1 MRSLSLWN
9 SISRKIFF
17 SMVAVAFLVSVAA
30 YLVSVDVYESTF
42 DRAIVENNNAWKNCL
57 SSIYEAVN
65 GSKTSEELNSAI
77 GLLMEDNPCIEGV
90 WHYDDQDRLVDSWQR
105 EEPGDVQ
112 AVAEAEKSQNKA
124 EEGESLEQQLSI
136 PLNFDAGGFLRI
148 AIFVERGRGALAGIE
163 RYLALSAFLIL
174 LVGYV
179 LFYLIVSNYLRRPI
193 RQLLDVSTAFANN
206 AGDLRGR
213 IDINSEDELG
223 ILARTLNNIF
233 NTIGNIIGMIR
244 NTADKVNFSAQS
256 LSASTEQMNSITEET
271 SLTVQN
277 IAKSTD
283 MQAHMVEDMIKE
295 IRNMERSVK
304 QVANSAE
311 LAASAAT
318 NASETATKG
327 GDSAN
332 EAVEKINKIY
342 EVINDSAEIIRHL
355 GERSNQIGEIVDVI
369 TDIADQTNL
378 LALNAA
384 IEAAR
389 AGEAGSG
396 FAVVADEVRKLAE
409 GSAKAADEIA
419 LLIRQ
424 TQDDTRTAVKSI
436 ELGSKEVTEGKD
448 VITRTGQSLDE
459 IVEVLRSSS
468 DMARRISA
476 ATKELSRGMKNVTT
490 SIDEISTSAEK
501 NASATQETAAS
512 MEQMTSSMEDVA
524 SSAQKLSDMA
534 IQLREHVNRFK
545 VIDSENEARE
555 VEAVAG
561 RE

>member
-1 MRSLSLWN
+1 MRSFRLLS
-9 SISRKIFF
+9 SISRKIFI
-17 SMVAVAFLVSVAA
+17 SMIVVVFFVSAAA
-30 YLVSVDVYESTF
+30 YLVFANVYKDTF
-42 DRAIVENNNAWKNCL
+42 NRAIEENNNAWKSFL
-57 SSIYEAVN
+57 SVTLAAVN
-65 GSKTSEELNSAI
+65 CAGTTEELNAAI
-77 GLLMEDNPCIEGV
+77 EGLLEVHPCIDGV
-90 WHYDDQDRLVDSWQR
+90 WYFDAQGRLAGSWGH
-105 EEPGDVQ
+105 EEPEDAQ
-112 AVAEAEKSQNKA
+112 AGPVGKEQTPD
-124 EEGESLEQQLSI
+124 GEPLKHQLTIPLSI
-136 PLNFDAGGFLRI
+136 EQGGTLRI
-148 AIFVERGRGALAGIE
+148 AMQVDRGRRALADIE
-163 RYLALSAFLIL
+163 WFLVLSSFAIL
-174 LVGYV
+174 LVGYA
-179 LFYLIVSNYLRRPI
+179 LFYLVVSNFLRNPI
-193 RQLLDVSTAFANN
+193 RQLLQASTSFANN

-213 IDINSEDELG
+213 IEINSDDELG
-223 ILARTLNNIF
+223 ALARTLNNIF
-233 NTIGNIIGMIR
+233 TTIGNIIGMIR

-283 MQAHMVEDMIKE
+283 LQAHKVEDMIKE

-327 GDSAN
+327 GDSVN
-332 EAVEKINKIY
+332 ESVEKINKIY
-342 EVINDSAEIIRHL
+342 EVINESAEIIRHL

-389 AGEAGSG
+389 AGDAGSG

-419 LLIRQ
+419 ILIKQ

-448 VITRTGQSLDE
+448 VVTRTGQSLDE
-459 IVEVLRSSS
+459 IVEVLRSSN

-476 ATKELSRGMKNVTT
+476 ATKELSRGMKNVTA

-534 IQLREHVNRFK
+534 IQLGEHVNRFK
-545 VIDSENEARE
+545 IVDHEDEAST
-555 VEAVAG
+555 VVAIAG

>member
-1 MRSLSLWN
+1 MRLFRLWN
-9 SISRKIFF
+9 SISRKIFI
-17 SMVAVAFLVSVAA
+17 SMIAVAFFISAAA
-30 YLVSVDVYESTF
+30 YLVFINVYEGAF
-42 DRAIVENNNAWKNCL
+42 DRAIVENNNAWKDCL
-57 SSIYEAVN
+57 TVTLAAVS
-65 GSKTSEELNSAI
+65 GAGTLEELNASI
-77 GLLMEDNPCIEGV
+77 EGLLEKKPCIEGIR
-90 WHYDDQDRLVDSWQR
+90 HFDDQGRLAGSW
-105 EEPGDVQ
+105 GY
-112 AVAEAEKSQNKA
+112 
-124 EEGESLEQQLSI
+124 GESEEAQTGPAGKEQASEDGSLAQQLTV
-136 PLNFDAGGFLRI
+136 PLGADLGGTLRI
-148 AIFVERGRGALAGIE
+148 EIQVDRGRSVLADIE
-163 RYLALSAFLIL
+163 WSLVLSAFAIL
-174 LVGYV
+174 LVGYA
-179 LFYLIVSNYLRRPI
+179 LFYLVVSNFLRKPI
-193 RQLLDVSTAFANN
+193 RQLLQVSTSFAND

-213 IDINSEDELG
+213 IEIDSDDELG
-223 ILARTLNNIF
+223 VLARTLNNIF
-233 NTIGNIIGMIR
+233 TTIGNIIGMIR

-283 MQAHMVEDMIKE
+283 LQAHKVEDMIKE

-332 EAVEKINKIY
+332 EAVDKINKIY

-419 LLIRQ
+419 LLIKQ

-436 ELGSKEVTEGKD
+436 ELGSKEVTEGKE

-534 IQLREHVNRFK
+534 IQLQEHVNQFK
-545 VIDSENEARE
+545 VVDSEDETNTAM
-555 VEAVAG
+555 AIAG

>member
-1 MRSLSLWN
+1 MRSFRLW
-9 SISRKIFF
+9 SSVSRKIFI
-17 SMVAVAFLVSVAA
+17 SMVVVAFMISAAA
-30 YLVSVDVYESTF
+30 YLVFVEIYKETF

-57 SSIYEAVN
+57 TATYTAVSSVR
-65 GSKTSEELNSAI
+65 THEELGAAVEA
-77 GLLMEDNPCIEGV
+77 LLEERPCIEGV
-90 WHYDDQDRLVDSWQR
+90 WYYDAENRLADTWLRKESAEEAEAQAEKEGNGETSGEPNLAQQLTIPLG
-105 EEPGDVQ
+105 EEPG
-112 AVAEAEKSQNKA
+112 
-124 EEGESLEQQLSI
+124 GTLRLSL
-136 PLNFDAGGFLRI
+136 
-148 AIFVERGRGALAGIE
+148 FVDRGRNALADVTWSLVLG
-163 RYLALSAFLIL
+163 AFLVL
-174 LVGYV
+174 LAGYA
-179 LFYLIVSNYLRRPI
+179 LFYLIVSTFLRRPI
-193 RQLLDVSTAFANN
+193 RQLLNVSTAFANN

-213 IDINSEDELG
+213 IEIDSEDELG

-233 NTIGNIIGMIR
+233 TTIGNIIGMIR

-283 MQAHMVEDMIKE
+283 LQAHMVEDMIKE

-332 EAVEKINKIY
+332 EAVQKINKIY
-342 EVINDSAEIIRHL
+342 EVINESAEIIRHL

-396 FAVVADEVRKLAE
+396 FPVVADEVRKLAE

-419 LLIRQ
+419 LLIKQ

-545 VIDSENEARE
+545 VIDGENDHGS
-555 VEAVAG
+555 AVAVAD

>member
-1 MRSLSLWN
+1 MRLFRLWS
-9 SISRKIFF
+9 SISRKIFI
-17 SMVAVAFLVSVAA
+17 SMVAVAFFVSAAA
-30 YLVSVDVYESTF
+30 YLVFVSVYKDTF
-42 DRAIVENNNAWKNCL
+42 DRAIVENNNAWKDCL
-57 SSIYEAVN
+57 SVTLAEVN
-65 GSKTSEELNSAI
+65 GVGTREELSAA
-77 GLLMEDNPCIEGV
+77 IEGLIEARPSIESV
-90 WHYDDQDRLVDSWQR
+90 WYYDAQDLLAGSWGHEGSEDAQTGQGGK
-105 EEPGDVQ
+105 EQEP
-112 AVAEAEKSQNKA
+112 
-124 EEGESLEQQLSI
+124 ESGSLKQQLTI
-136 PLNFDAGGFLRI
+136 PLGGELGGILRI
-148 AIFVERGRGALAGIE
+148 EIQIDRGRRALADIE
-163 RYLALSAFLIL
+163 WSLVLSAFAIL
-174 LVGYV
+174 LIGYV
-179 LFYLIVSNYLRRPI
+179 LFYLIIFNFLRKPI
-193 RQLLDVSTAFANN
+193 RQLLQGSTSFANN

-213 IDINSEDELG
+213 IEIDSDDELG
-223 ILARTLNNIF
+223 VLAKTLNNIF
-233 NTIGNIIGMIR
+233 TTIGNIIGVIK

-283 MQAHMVEDMIKE
+283 MQAHKVEDMIKE

-332 EAVEKINKIY
+332 EAVDKINKIY
-342 EVINDSAEIIRHL
+342 EVINESAEIIRHL

-419 LLIRQ
+419 LLIKQ

-436 ELGSKEVTEGKD
+436 ELGSKEVTEGKE

-545 VIDSENEARE
+545 VIDSEDEKNT
-555 VEAVAG
+555 VLSIAG

>member
-1 MRSLSLWN
+1 MRSFRIWN
-9 SISRKIFF
+9 SISRKVFI
-17 SMVAVAFLVSVAA
+17 SMVAVAFIVSASA
-30 YLVSVDVYESTF
+30 YLVLVNVYEGTF
-42 DRAIVENNNAWKNCL
+42 DQAIEVNNNAWKKCI
-57 SSIYEAVN
+57 STTIATVN
-65 GSKTSEELNSAI
+65 GIETLDELDDAI
-77 GLLMEDNPCIEGV
+77 EGLLVEVPCISSAMYFDEQG
-90 WHYDDQDRLVDSWQR
+90 QLVGSWGR
-105 EEPGDVQ
+105 EDFE
-112 AVAEAEKSQNKA
+112 VAEAETPGKA
-124 EEGESLEQQLSI
+124 EVHTKNGMMQQLTI
-136 PLNFDAGGFLRI
+136 PLASGPGGAVRI
-148 AIFVERGRGALAGIE
+148 EVEVDRGRMALADIE
-163 RYLALSAFLIL
+163 WSLILSAFAIL
-174 LVGYV
+174 LAGYS
-179 LFYLIVSNYLRRPI
+179 LFYLLVSNFLKKPI
-193 RQLLDVSTAFANN
+193 RQLLQVSTAFAND

-213 IDINSEDELG
+213 IEIDSEDELG

-233 NTIGNIIGMIR
+233 STIGNIIGMIR

-283 MQAHMVEDMIKE
+283 LQAHKVEDMIKE

-332 EAVEKINKIY
+332 EAVDKINKIY
-342 EVINDSAEIIRHL
+342 EVINESAEIIRHL

-389 AGEAGSG
+389 AGDAGSG

-419 LLIRQ
+419 LLIKQ

-436 ELGSKEVTEGKD
+436 ELGSKEVTEGKE

-545 VIDSENEARE
+545 VIDTDEENMAVVSADRE
-555 VEAVAG
+555 
-561 RE
+561 

>member
-1 MRSLSLWN
+1 MQVFEFWN
-9 SISRKIFF
+9 SISRKVFF
-17 SMVAVAFLVSVAA
+17 SMVAVASVIAVAA
-30 YLVSVDVYESTF
+30 FILF
-42 DRAIVENNNAWKNCL
+42 LIVGENVIERSLTSRDNAWRVCVSRTL
-57 SSIYEAVN
+57 AVVQAEQAP
-65 GSKTSEELNSAI
+65 EELEEGILALLEEYPCIHSIEVLDSHGQSIAYWQGEQSEQVESVGEEAADQDEVVVVQRPVTTVTIPLPGEEGNIVNASFRLRGGHEEMAKLKWNLAI
-77 GLLMEDNPCIEGV
+77 GLCFF
-90 WHYDDQDRLVDSWQR
+90 LV
-105 EEPGDVQ
+105 
-112 AVAEAEKSQNKA
+112 
-124 EEGESLEQQLSI
+124 
-136 PLNFDAGGFLRI
+136 AGG
-148 AIFVERGRGALAGIE
+148 
-163 RYLALSAFLIL
+163 S
-174 LVGYV
+174 
-179 LFYLIVSNYLRRPI
+179 LFYLLVTRILRTPVK
-193 RQLLDVSTAFANN
+193 QLISVSTSFAAN
-206 AGDLRGR
+206 AGDLTGR
-213 IDINSEDELG
+213 IEIDSDDEFG
-223 ILARTLNNIF
+223 ILSATLNKIF
-233 NTIGNIIGMIR
+233 TTIGGIIGMIR
-244 NTADKVNFSAQS
+244 STADKVNFSAQS

-283 MQAHMVEDMIKE
+283 LQAHKVEDMIKE

-327 GDSAN
+327 GDSAK

-342 EVINDSAEIIRHL
+342 EVINDSAQIIGHL

-419 LLIRQ
+419 LLIKQ
-424 TQDDTRTAVKSI
+424 TQDDTRTAVSSI
-436 ELGSKEVTEGKD
+436 ELGSKEVTEGKE
-448 VITRTGQSLDE
+448 VITRTGESLDE
-459 IVEVLRSSS
+459 IVEVLTSSS

-501 NASATQETAAS
+501 NASSTQETAAS

-545 VIDSENEARE
+545 LLDESVQEADMEAAVIEE
-555 VEAVAG
+555 
-561 RE
+561 

>member
-1 MRSLSLWN
+1 MQAFWFWN
-9 SISRKIFF
+9 SISRKVFL
-17 SMVAVAFLVSVAA
+17 SMIAVAFVISTAA
-30 YLVSVDVYESTF
+30 FLLFVVTSESAIN
-42 DRAIVENNNAWKNCL
+42 RALANRDNAWRVCISRTL
-57 SSIYEAVN
+57 AVIQ
-65 GSKTSEELNSAI
+65 GEKTREELNDEIASLFEEYPCLLAVELLDGQGRMLAFWESRAKSA
-77 GLLMEDNPCIEGV
+77 EE
-90 WHYDDQDRLVDSWQR
+90 DDQGNAID
-105 EEPGDVQ
+105 GD
-112 AVAEAEKSQNKA
+112 KA
-124 EEGESLEQQLSI
+124 STIERPAMTLTI
-136 PLNFDAGGFLRI
+136 PLAGDDKILNVSFRI
-148 AIFVERGRGALAGIE
+148 MSGQEELA
-163 RYLALSAFLIL
+163 RFRWNLALGVCFV
-174 LVGYV
+174 LVAGYA
-179 LFYLIVSNYLRRPI
+179 LFYLVVTRILRTPV
-193 RQLLDVSTAFANN
+193 RQLIDVCTSFATN
-206 AGDLRGR
+206 AGDLTKR
-213 IDINSEDELG
+213 IEIDSEDEFGRLSG
-223 ILARTLNNIF
+223 TLNKIF
-233 NTIGNIIGMIR
+233 TTIGGIIGMIR
-244 NTADKVNFSAQS
+244 TTADKVNFSAQS

-283 MQAHMVEDMIKE
+283 LQAHKVEDMIKE

-327 GDSAN
+327 GDSAK

-342 EVINDSAEIIRHL
+342 EVINDSAQIIRHL

-419 LLIRQ
+419 LLIKQ
-424 TQDDTRTAVKSI
+424 TQDDTRTAVSSI
-436 ELGSKEVTEGKD
+436 ELGSKEVTEGKE
-448 VITRTGQSLDE
+448 VITRTGQSLDV
-459 IVEVLRSSS
+459 IVEVLTSSS

-545 VIDSENEARE
+545 ILDVVGDRE
-555 VEAVAG
+555 GATASVE
-561 RE
+561 E

>member
-1 MRSLSLWN
+1 MWVFGFGR
-9 SISRKIFF
+9 SISRKVFV
-17 SMVAVAFLVSVAA
+17 SMAIVGLLIYGSGLCAFLQVSG
-30 YLVSVDVYESTF
+30 D
-42 DRAIVENNNAWKNCL
+42 AIEKALEERDAVLTKTL
-57 SSIYEAVN
+57 SSVLSAVTKS
-65 GSKTSEELNSAI
+65 GTPEELS
-77 GLLMEDNPCIEGV
+77 
-90 WHYDDQDRLVDSWQR
+90 
-105 EEPGDVQ
+105 
-112 AVAEAEKSQNKA
+112 KA
-124 EEGESLEQQLSI
+124 FESLRFRYSYVKWIEVLDGTGRIIAASST
-136 PLNFDAGGFLRI
+136 PLELGQRQPPAAVDGGREKPMTDRDQSRERI
-148 AIFVERGRGALAGIE
+148 ITVSLPGERGDILRLAIDIDNGGRATVYVKWRIVAIAAISLFSGFFLVYSLIHIIL
-163 RYLALSAFLIL
+163 RKPIHRLLTASKVLA
-174 LVGYV
+174 
-179 LFYLIVSNYLRRPI
+179 
-193 RQLLDVSTAFANN
+193 TN
-206 AGDLRGR
+206 AGDLTGK
-213 IDINSEDELG
+213 IDINSRDELG
-223 ILARTLNNIF
+223 TLAETLNEMFANLS
-233 NTIGNIIGMIR
+233 GIIRMIR
-244 NTADKVNFSAQS
+244 STSDKVNFSAQS
-256 LSASTEQMNSITEET
+256 LSAATEQMNSITEET

-283 MQAHMVEDMIKE
+283 LQAHRVEDMIKE

-327 GDSAN
+327 GDSAK

-342 EVINDSAEIIRHL
+342 NVIIESAEIIRHL

-419 LLIRQ
+419 ALIRQ
-424 TQDDTRTAVKSI
+424 TQDDTRIAVKSI

-476 ATKELSRGMKNVTT
+476 ATKELSRGMKNVTA
-490 SIDEISTSAEK
+490 SIDEISSSAEK
-501 NASATQETAAS
+501 NASSTQETAAS
-512 MEQMTSSMEDVA
+512 MEQMTASMEDVA

-534 IQLREHVNRFK
+534 IQLREHVGRFRI
-545 VIDSENEARE
+545 VDELREEAIIT
-555 VEAVAG
+555 
-561 RE
+561 

>member
-1 MRSLSLWN
+1 MRSFRLWN

-17 SMVAVAFLVSVAA
+17 SMVAVAFFISAAA
-30 YLVSVDVYESTF
+30 YLVFINVYESTF
-42 DRAIVENNNAWKNCL
+42 DRAIMENNNAWKNCL
-57 SSIYEAVN
+57 SVTLAAVH
-65 GSKTSEELNSAI
+65 GVETPGDLDAAI
-77 GLLMEDNPCIEGV
+77 QGLLGKMPCIDNVSYFDAKGQLAGSWGHEESEATRAEPAGNDGTSDNEG
-90 WHYDDQDRLVDSWQR
+90 LM
-105 EEPGDVQ
+105 
-112 AVAEAEKSQNKA
+112 
-124 EEGESLEQQLSI
+124 QQLTI
-136 PLNFDAGGFLRI
+136 PLAGEQGGSLRI
-148 AIFVERGRGALAGIE
+148 EVKVDRGRRALADIE
-163 RYLALSAFLIL
+163 WSLILSAFVIL
-174 LVGYV
+174 LAGYA
-179 LFYLIVSNYLRRPI
+179 LFYLIVSIFLRKPI
-193 RQLLDVSTAFANN
+193 RQLLQVCTSFAND
-206 AGDLRGR
+206 AGDLTGR
-213 IDINSEDELG
+213 IEIDSEDELG

-233 NTIGNIIGMIR
+233 STIGNIVGMIST
-244 NTADKVNFSAQS
+244 TADKVNFSAQS

-283 MQAHMVEDMIKE
+283 LQAHKVEDMIKE

-342 EVINDSAEIIRHL
+342 EVIDESAEIIRHL

-419 LLIRQ
+419 LLIKQ

-436 ELGSKEVTEGKD
+436 ELGSKEVTEGKE

-534 IQLREHVNRFK
+534 IQLRDNVNRFK
-545 VIDSENEARE
+545 VIDSEDDKNMTVALADRE
-555 VEAVAG
+555 
-561 RE
+561 